1 MAYLLSTP
9 TRTHLVYFLERLEGV
24 FHCMH
29 CLRLVALVC
38 SVLAVVISAVASFGD
53 GCKISLASQT
63 RFVFMRDASC
73 SSANINIPDCLA
85 IDWFGQLEI

>member
-9 TRTHLVYFLERLEGV
+9 TRTHLVYFLELLEGV

-29 CLRLVALVC
+29 CLRPVALVC
-38 SVLAVVISAVASFGD
+38 SVLAVVISAVGSSGD
-53 GCKISLASQT
+53 GCKTSLASQT
-63 RFVFMRDASC
+63 RFVLMRDASF
-73 SSANINIPDCLA
+73 SANINIPDCLA